1 MSSLLQAGQGRA
13 GSWVSL
19 LMAVL
24 PQYLAPSCDFKW
36 VSRVSWRCR
45 NVSMSPRRSHQ
56 AVSFIYVPAIRG
68 LQLERKENSKRER
81 GEDREGKARK
91 KGKHCSLIYSCCCCS
106 SALHSTRRW
115 WIIDTNINLC
125 AATAPSLPATPSRP
139 IMMVNTLNQRQLS
152 RTAIQRGKLLQW
164 LVRRLKGNAANEFS
178 AFQCDVKVNS
188 MSAVW
193 MQNEWFTS

>member
-13 GSWVSL
+13 DSWVSL

-56 AVSFIYVPAIRG
+56 AVSFIYVPAIRE
-68 LQLERKENSKRER
+68 LQLERQKTARAS

-91 KGKHCSLIYSCCCCS
+91 KGKHCSLIYCCCSCS

-125 AATAPSLPATPSRP
+125 AATASSHSPLSPSHP